1 MFVDYNDLNTFGD
14 NGERLMPPQGFDNRV
29 HNHSISSDSDEEI
42 TQERGPVSDMDQ
54 RIPYNDDGLGELS
67 VRDRI
72 ANGEV
77 PLDILER

>member
-1 MFVDYNDLNTFGD
+1 MFVDYNDLNTLGD
-14 NGERLMPPQGFDNRV
+14 NGEQLMPPQGFDNRD

-54 RIPYNDDGLGELS
+54 QIPYNDDGLGELS